1 MKGHGEIMNMHGSN
15 ELSDLD
21 IVQNI
26 TEMKGILKDHEHAIK
41 RNTDDIKLV
50 KEQTAVIHD
59 LSQNMAGMV
68 VSLQYMKENL
78 ASIDGAQKD
87 IKNEVSTIN
96 DKINDIENRPA
107 NETRSRM
114 LDIRDKVVVSV
125 LSAAA
130 GAALAALL
138 SIIVK

>member
-26 TEMKGILKDHEHAIK
+26 TEMKGTLKDHEHAIK

-87 IKNEVSTIN
+87 IKDEVSTIN